1 MKRFLP
7 IIAAA
12 SACIFFTACEN
23 KQENSEITETDASS
37 VVTDIPEA
45 TTEATEPPTE
55 EPTVPETEPIINAEK
70 IELSGDP
77 NDVFTAETDCYAENE
92 NIVMYFQKD
101 VTIKGDML
109 ETANKVMNDLSEITG
124 FDFSSNCDTEHDF
137 SFVAD
142 MYFEPDY
149 FSGVN
154 PNESKVNIF
163 VVDLGDAVEFTY
175 VNSAAFFSSDFD
187 YEYDFYSVLYHELSH
202 VLQFRNGVDLG
213 NVMNEGFAAYTE
225 NKARLSNDIPA
236 WTAAQYYFP
245 LEFDD
250 SIISG
255 NDEDFTYLFDVNDNN
270 YQYGFRF
277 VTFLNETYGEDIF
290 YDILSKA
297 TETGFDSGYDVDNY
311 EASVKKKSVELLA
324 IIKSVTSEN
333 VMVEFSEWY
342 NANWSLLA
350 QKYMERVEAMS

>member
-1 MKRFLP
+1 MKKFLP
-7 IIAAA
+7 IIA
-12 SACIFFTACEN
+12 SACIIFTACEN
-23 KQENSEITETDASS
+23 KQPNNEITEDNASS
-37 VVTDIPEA
+37 VVTDIPEE

-77 NDVFTAETDCYAENE
+77 NDVFTAENDCYAENE
-92 NIVMYFQKD
+92 NIVMFFQKN
-101 VTIKGDML
+101 VSIKGDML
-109 ETANKVMNDLSEITG
+109 EIAGKVMNDLSETTG
-124 FDFSSNCDTEHDF
+124 FDFSENCDTEHDF

-154 PNESKVNIF
+154 PDESKVNIF

-175 VNSAAFFSSDFD
+175 VNSAVFFSSDFD

-236 WTAAQYYFP
+236 WTAAQFYFP
-245 LEFDD
+245 SQFDD

-277 VTFLNETYGEDIF
+277 VTFLYDTYGEDIF
-290 YDILSKA
+290 FDILANA
-297 TETGFDSGYDVDNY
+297 TEKEFYAGYEPDNY
-311 EASVKKKSVELLA
+311 EASVRAKSEELLS
-324 IIKSVTSEN
+324 IIKSETSEN
-333 VMVEFSEWY
+333 VMADFRNWY
-342 NANWSLLA
+342 NANWSLRA
-350 QKYMERVEAMS
+350 QEYMERVEVMS